1 MTPKSERFE
10 MRLDQETI
18 ERLDDWR
25 KEQGDMISRAEAARR
40 LIEEGL
46 EQYLKPRVL
55 FSAGE
60 KTLAMMLRDIYRH
73 LKIKGDIDPE
83 FLQSAITG
91 GHTWGLKWQYPYI
104 FNDRDDRSAAVT
116 EVINILE
123 MWAFISTGYKALSD
137 SDKALVA
144 RDGGPFGSNP
154 SFPGF
159 DHNHEGEHS
168 GISDFLLGE
177 LGLFPNFKEGWWG
190 RNSHTQ
196 YLDRY
201 QLMLTIFQP
210 MRSGLIG
217 KELST
222 LQIIDILKA
231 MSPPKQSRVRFI

>member
-137 SDKALVA
+137 SDKAILHNA
-144 RDGGPFGSNP
+144 ITHFLDGKDFTIYVNAYT
-154 SFPGF
+154 
-159 DHNHEGEHS
+159 DRRNQRK
-168 GISDFLLGE
+168 SDC
-177 LGLFPNFKEGWWG
+177 
-190 RNSHTQ
+190 
-196 YLDRY
+196 
-201 QLMLTIFQP
+201 
-210 MRSGLIG
+210 MR
-217 KELST
+217 
-222 LQIIDILKA
+222 
-231 MSPPKQSRVRFI
+231 KQSGSWHPGNAPAHDAIRRQFRSL